1 MASNRVK
8 KVVVSRRRRE
18 DEGEEEG
25 SVAGELEDDSL
36 SEGSIISNGDDDA
49 DIEPSDISEEEAVKA
64 HHPIQDPAQLSPS
77 VASTHNLDEPSAQ
90 EMESKF
96 VTMSD
101 TTAMM
106 NGLKVSEA
114 KDVPVVDFDEANAGA
129 SESVAEESRS
139 DANVVVEQPADK
151 SRREHLEYLKQKKE
165 NPAFVPNRGGFFL
178 HDNRAAASG
187 QNGFRASARGRGR
200 GGYIGYQP
208 RYVCPPAPSMETMK
222 LTLPSRA
229 PPFTE
234 PTDRPWAHDLHESV
248 SIADTRKSITGQTMV
263 NSAVKVS
270 TTVRPSGQVAPNR
283 TFSTTVL
290 LGKVPAIIQLPG
302 MLEKKIVQNVAKKKH
317 TLLPQHRPPLRR
329 DKPVRVSLPNQQPR
343 YIFPSTERSFIFI
356 PRALRP
362 NQQGFG
368 RGRSRN
374 SFNPSRRTSIYGGS
388 AYSPSVTMSRRS
400 SLGGIAPGDGLRSPA
415 GSILSLPP
423 NCVSEQGKPVVR
435 FPPGA
440 RPMAMMPQPAPHHVN
455 GAPIAPGPMQIGL
468 QSHVR
473 QENVPGSLTMHQ
485 PRPQKTVSLADIE
498 SPGRFTFNPPQ
509 QQEQPFHQQMPVAV
523 NPQGYADD
531 GAGYL
536 ASARRM
542 SHASRPSGTPLSQIP
557 ERAIFAQ
564 PFQPFPL
571 PPNGQAYLLPPY
583 ATGPVFYPAM
593 PGEMVGYGPGVGPPP
608 MAPAFFTG
616 AHPAPY
622 MVPDATLSTP
632 ISAPAQAP
640 APGDVNTPA
649 GTVAHES
656 NGMVYYYDSA
666 QLPPSTGAPYSAPF
680 AGPHVGGVVGMG
692 GMLTP
697 PNHFF
702 YPPINNGVYYAAP

>member
-1 MASNRVK
+1 MASNRAK

-25 SVAGELEDDSL
+25 SVAGDLEDDSL
-36 SEGSIISNGDDDA
+36 SEGSIISNGEDDA
-49 DIEPSDISEEEAVKA
+49 DIEPSDISEDEVVKVQQSGPA
-64 HHPIQDPAQLSPS
+64 PAQLSPS
-77 VASTHNLDEPSAQ
+77 LASTHNVDEPNSQ

-101 TTAMM
+101 TRAMM
-106 NGLKVSEA
+106 NGLKLSEA
-114 KDVPVVDFDEANAGA
+114 KDVPAVDFDEAAA
-129 SESVAEESRS
+129 DATESVAEDSRS
-139 DANVVVEQPADK
+139 NANVLVEPPAEK
-151 SRREHLEYLKQKKE
+151 SRREHQEYLKQKE

-178 HDNRAAASG
+178 HDNRAAPSG
-187 QNGFRASARGRGR
+187 HNGFRAPARGRGR
-200 GGYIGYQP
+200 GGFIGYQP
-208 RYVCPPAPSMETMK
+208 RYVCPSTPLMK
-222 LTLPSRA
+222 AIMLIWPSRV

-248 SIADTRKSITGQTMV
+248 SVADTRKSNTGQTLDS
-263 NSAVKVS
+263 SAVKAS
-270 TTVRPSGQVAPNR
+270 TTVRPSGQDTPNR
-283 TFSTTVL
+283 SFSTSVL
-290 LGKVPAIIQLPG
+290 LGKVPAIIRLPG
-302 MLEKKIVQNVAKKKH
+302 MPEKKTVQNVAKKKH

-388 AYSPSVTMSRRS
+388 AYSPSVALSRRS
-400 SLGGIAPGDGLRSPA
+400 SFGGTAPGDGLRSPA
-415 GSILSLPP
+415 GSILSMPP
-423 NCVSEQGKPVVR
+423 NYVSEQGKPVVR

-440 RPMAMMPQPAPHHVN
+440 RPMALLPQPTPHHVN
-455 GAPIAPGPMQIGL
+455 GAPSAPGPMQTGL

-473 QENVPGSLTMHQ
+473 QENVPGGLTMHQ
-485 PRPQKTVSLADIE
+485 PRPQKTVSVADIE

-509 QQEQPFHQQMPVAV
+509 QHEQPFHQQMPVPV
-523 NPQGYADD
+523 NPQAYADD
-531 GAGYL
+531 GTGYHTN
-536 ASARRM
+536 ARRM

-571 PPNGQAYLLPPY
+571 PAQGQAYLLPPY
-583 ATGPVFYPAM
+583 APGPVFYPAM
-593 PGEMVGYGPGVGPPP
+593 PGEIVGYGPGVGPPP
-608 MAPAFFTG
+608 MGPAFFTG
-616 AHPAPY
+616 AHLAPY
-622 MVPDATLSTP
+622 MVPGATM
-632 ISAPAQAP
+632 SAPVSAPPHGP
-640 APGDVNTPA
+640 APSDGNTPA

-666 QLPPSTGAPYSAPF
+666 QLPPSTGAPYSAASF
-680 AGPHVGGVVGMG
+680 AGPPVGGVVGMG

-702 YPPINNGVYYAAP
+702 YPPTNNRVYYATP